1 VSPKTPDP
9 RRGRVALVAVG
20 DELVRGEQRDANL
33 AWLAERL
40 GEYDL
45 LCDELRLLG
54 DDEDVLAAALSEL
67 CETREL
73 VITTGGL
80 GPTLDDVTRHAAAR
94 AAGRG
99 LVRDD
104 ASLEVIRAW
113 FEGRGREMAASNERQ
128 ALIPEG
134 GVVLPNPVGTAPGF
148 RVPVRGGMLA
158 VLPGPPREMQTV
170 YATALEPWLA
180 GREREGA
187 RAGAKFLLHGL
198 SESVF
203 SDLAGDWMERG
214 ANPRMGVLAGRGM
227 LQVKFEA
234 CATAPAEA
242 AAILDARRAEFSARF
257 AEWCVCEG
265 PERSIAPVLARLLI
279 ERGLTA
285 ATAESCTGGL
295 VAELLTREAGISSS
309 FRQGWVTY
317 SNESKSNALGVPPDL
332 IATAGAVSEAVAGRM
347 ASAAAERAAADLAVA
362 VSGIA
367 GPDGGTPEKPVGTV
381 CFGLSARG
389 SVQTLTR
396 HYPARGRAYVREWAA
411 QEALVLLYRAA
422 LELD

>member
-1 VSPKTPDP
+1 MTVPVDP

-20 DELVRGEQRDANL
+20 DELVRGEQRDSNL

-40 GEYDL
+40 GDYDL

-54 DDEDVLAAALSEL
+54 DDEDVLADALAEL
-67 CETREL
+67 CESREL

-99 LVRDD
+99 LVRDE
-104 ASLEVIRAW
+104 AQLAVIREW
-113 FEGRGREMAASNERQ
+113 FESRGREMAASNERQ

-170 YATALEPWLA
+170 FATALEPWLA

-187 RAGAKFLLHGL
+187 RAGTKFLLHGL

-203 SDLAGDWMERG
+203 SDMAGDWMERG

-234 CATAPAEA
+234 RAVRPAEA
-242 AAILDARRAEFSARF
+242 TAILDARRGEFSARF
-257 AEWCVCEG
+257 AEWLVHEG
-265 PERSIAPVLARLLI
+265 RESSVAPVLARYLI
-279 ERGLTA
+279 ERGTTV

-295 VAELLTREAGISSS
+295 VAELLTREAGISAS
-309 FRQGWVTY
+309 FRQGFVTY
-317 SNESKSNALGVPPDL
+317 SNESKASALGVPHEL
-332 IATAGAVSEAVAGRM
+332 LVSHGAVSEEVAGRM
-347 ASAAAERAAADLAVA
+347 AAGAAERAGSDLAVA

-381 CFGLSARG
+381 CFGLFARG
-389 SVQTLTR
+389 SVTTLTR
-396 HYPARGRAYVREWAA
+396 HYPARGRAFVREWAA

-422 LELD
+422 RELS

>member
-1 VSPKTPDP
+1 MTSAADP

-40 GEYDL
+40 SGLDL
-45 LCDELRLLG
+45 YCDELRILG
-54 DDEDVLAAALSEL
+54 DDEVVLAAALREL

-99 LVRDD
+99 LVRDE
-104 ASLEVIRAW
+104 ASLALIRAW
-113 FEGRGREMAASNERQ
+113 FEGRGRTMAASNERQ

-134 GVVLPNPVGTAPGF
+134 GVVLENPVGTAPGF
-148 RVPVRGGMLA
+148 RVPVRGGTLA

-170 YATALEPWLA
+170 YTTALEPWLA
-180 GREREGA
+180 ARERAGA

-214 ANPRMGVLAGRGM
+214 ANPRMGVLAGRGV
-227 LQVKFEA
+227 LQVKFESRA
-234 CATAPAEA
+234 PVPAEA
-242 AAILDARRAEFSARF
+242 QIILDARRAEFRERF
-257 AEWCVCEG
+257 AEWLICEG
-265 PERSIAPVLARLLI
+265 RESSIAPVLVRYLI
-279 ERGLTA
+279 ECGLTV
-285 ATAESCTGGL
+285 ATAESCTGGMT
-295 VAELLTREAGISSS
+295 AELLTREPGVSAS
-309 FRQGWVTY
+309 FLQGWVTY
-317 SNESKSNALGVPPDL
+317 SYASKSNALGVPLAL
-332 IATAGAVSEAVAGRM
+332 IESEGAVSEAVAGCM
-347 ASAAAERAAADLAVA
+347 AAGAAERSGADLAVA
-362 VSGIA
+362 ISGIA

-381 CFGLSARG
+381 CFGIASRG
-389 SVQTLTR
+389 VIATSTR
-396 HYPARGRAYVREWAA
+396 HFPARGRSFVREWAA

-422 LELD
+422 LALD